1 MIILGIGSNL
11 KSKFGDRFDNINLA
25 ITYLDS
31 YGIKIFKKSSYY
43 ETFSYPN
50 KKDPKFINVV
60 VSVQSH
66 LSPEDLASVL
76 LFIETK
82 LERKRN
88 KKNEPRTCD
97 IDIIDYN
104 NEVLNFT
111 YKKFDFIVPHKE
123 LVKRNFVLI
132 PLQEI
137 ISDWMHPKTKES
149 INDLIKKLSDEDRKS
164 ILKIKKT

>member
-111 YKKFDFIVPHKE
+111 YKKRQTLLTYNFLIIYKITQNYIK
-123 LVKRNFVLI
+123 VKFV
-132 PLQEI
+132 
-137 ISDWMHPKTKES
+137 
-149 INDLIKKLSDEDRKS
+149 
-164 ILKIKKT
+164 